1 MSTII
6 LVVSVP
12 CHQEISSLNMLLKR
26 LKNLWKL
33 SAYELTNQGQSIEV
47 YKDKVVTAH
56 KAQVIKR
63 KDDIINKF
71 VNNG

>member
-1 MSTII
+1 
-6 LVVSVP
+6 
-12 CHQEISSLNMLLKR
+12 MLLKR

-56 KAQVIKR
+56 KAQIIKR